1 MSFTENESVV
11 SLYVVRAANQQYFG
25 GYDAQSRKAIFV
37 ESPLHAKKFTN
48 KYDVKLRP
56 EETLV
61 EISVDLEKSQH
72 TISSPFR
79 PQLKKKP
86 SFSPAKE

>member
-1 MSFTENESVV
+1 MSFTENASIV
-11 SLYVVRAANQQYFG
+11 SLYVVKTGSHQYFG

-37 ESPLHAKKFTN
+37 DSPLHAKKFTN

-61 EISVDLEKSQH
+61 EISVDLEKSH
-72 TISSPFR
+72 HIISSPFR
-79 PQLKKKP
+79 PQLKKRP
-86 SFSPAKE
+86 TLKE